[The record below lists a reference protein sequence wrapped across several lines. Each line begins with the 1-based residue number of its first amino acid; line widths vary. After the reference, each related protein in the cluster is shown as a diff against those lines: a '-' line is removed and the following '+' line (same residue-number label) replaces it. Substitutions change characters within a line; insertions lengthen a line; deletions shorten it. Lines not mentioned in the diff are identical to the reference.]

1 MENDKA
7 GYNIVVKDFND
18 NGDRLSLKEKKS
30 NPIFRWNYTITNSTI
45 KRDGVD
51 DVVVEGSR
59 VDNTLPSTIQTK
71 LTEGMNSPNG
81 NDWFIPR

>member
-59 VDNTLPSTIQTK
+59 VQ
-71 LTEGMNSPNG
+71 
-81 NDWFIPR
+81 NDFNNKSYADLVRDGIIITR

>member
-59 VDNTLPSTIQTK
+59 VDQLSDPQALQESFGLVK
-71 LTEGMNSPNG
+71 Y
-81 NDWFIPR
+81 R

>member
-51 DVVVEGSR
+51 DVVVEGVRDGEDFAARLSDKLSNPNN
-59 VDNTLPSTIQTK
+59 DNPI
-71 LTEGMNSPNG
+71 
-81 NDWFIPR
+81 FILR